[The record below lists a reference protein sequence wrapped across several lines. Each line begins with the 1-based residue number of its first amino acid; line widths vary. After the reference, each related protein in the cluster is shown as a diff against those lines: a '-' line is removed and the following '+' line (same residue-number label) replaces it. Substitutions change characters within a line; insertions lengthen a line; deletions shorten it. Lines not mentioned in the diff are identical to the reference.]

1 MHNLVVQPP
10 TSPAPNAGSDI
21 AAVPVAGPTPLSVGG
36 GAGLVDED
44 FRQAAW
50 CSVGGVVQPGC
61 VIARVPHPGGYRV
74 LELTA
79 GLVVISIAFTPDL
92 RD

>member
-1 MHNLVVQPP
+1 MN
-10 TSPAPNAGSDI
+10 SW
-21 AAVPVAGPTPLSVGG
+21 PVADCRPSSISSASDA
-36 GAGLVDED
+36 AGNI
-44 FRQAAW
+44 
-50 CSVGGVVQPGC
+50 P
-61 VIARVPHPGGYRV
+61 ARVPHPGGYRV